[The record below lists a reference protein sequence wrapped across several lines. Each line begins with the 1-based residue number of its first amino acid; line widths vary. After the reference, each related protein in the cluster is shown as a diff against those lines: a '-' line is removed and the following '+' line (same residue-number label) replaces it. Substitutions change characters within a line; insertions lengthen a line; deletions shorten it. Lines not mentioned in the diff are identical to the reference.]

1 MSQTP
6 PKLLDSEQSP
16 AQRTLYLEIPLGKW
30 PPVTGVFF
38 PAGYNYNLASLN
50 LIIYL
55 HGDRFKGSACE
66 GVEDIKEYWAGKLF
80 PLRQLTNDSK
90 SEKAILVAPTLGP
103 RPGAGGLTPA
113 EKWGDLVDKINWYLD
128 QVACGIAA
136 YGPQAQPNKPSAAGG
151 STPIPDATIKKIV
164 LAGHSGGGA
173 PMLALANQ
181 LTGGSSFDAMVLK
194 QCWGFDSLYQG
205 AEPWLNLAKQTSVWI
220 YMCAGSSTKDACAEL
235 ERLAK
240 TEPRTSQ
247 VTVFPSFY
255 DVPLWDWA
263 PRRETKPRK
272 PELRKNPTGLVYGH
286 CDVPKNWWGECM
298 RQAFPP

>member
-1 MSQTP
+1 MGQTP

-16 AQRTLYLEIPLGKW
+16 GQRTLYLEIPLGKW

-38 PAGYNYNLASLN
+38 PAGYNYNLGSLN
-50 LIIYL
+50 LLIYF
-55 HGDRFKGSACE
+55 HGDRFPGSACQ
-66 GVEDIKEYWAGKLF
+66 GVKDIQEYWAGELF

-103 RPGAGGLTPA
+103 RPGAGGLTSA
-113 EKWGDLVDKINWYLD
+113 EKWGDLVDKMNWYLD

-136 YGPQAQPNKPSAAGG
+136 YGPQAQAGKPSAAGVP
-151 STPIPDATIKKIV
+151 TPIPDATIRRIV

-181 LTGGSSFDAMVLK
+181 LTSGSSFDAGALK

-205 AEPWLNLAKQTSVWI
+205 AEPWLKLARLTGVWVN
-220 YMCAGSSTKDACAEL
+220 MCAGSSTRDACAEL
-235 ERLAK
+235 ERLAM
-240 TEPRTSQ
+240 TEPRTSG

-255 DVPLWDWA
+255 DVPLGDWA

-272 PELRKNPTGLVYGH
+272 PELRKSPTGLVFAH
-286 CDVPKNWWGECM
+286 CDVPRHWWVECM
-298 RQAFPP
+298 RQGFPP

>member
-6 PKLLDSEQSP
+6 PRLLDSEPSP
-16 AQRTLYLEIPLGKW
+16 AQKTVYLEIPLGNW

-38 PAGYNYNLASLN
+38 PAGYDYNLASLN
-50 LIIYL
+50 VLIYL
-55 HGDRFKGSACE
+55 HGDRFEGSACE
-66 GVEDIKEYWAGKLF
+66 GAKDIKAYWSGKLF

-113 EKWGDLVDKINWYLD
+113 EKWGVLVDKIDWYLD

-136 YGPQAQPNKPSAAGG
+136 YGPQARPVDPSGAGG
-151 STPIPDATIKKIV
+151 ATPVPDARIKKIV
-164 LAGHSGGGA
+164 LAAHSGGGA

-181 LTGGSSFDAMVLK
+181 LTSGNSFDASALK

-205 AEPWLNLAKQTSVWI
+205 PEPWLKLARRTNVWVN
-220 YMCAGSSTKDACAEL
+220 MCAGSSTKESCAEL

-240 TEPRTSQ
+240 TEPRTTQ
-247 VTVFPSFY
+247 VTVLPSFY
-255 DVPLWDWA
+255 DVPLGDWA
-263 PRRETKPRK
+263 PRREAKPTKPV
-272 PELRKNPTGLVYGH
+272 LRKTPTGLVYGH
-286 CDVPKNWWGECM
+286 CDVPRNWWGMCM
-298 RQAFPP
+298 RQSFPP